1 MKPSRRT
8 ELGEALYRFR
18 KTFYSLAAFSCVI
31 NILGLTPALYML
43 QVYDRVLVSGN
54 ETTLLMLT
62 VLALGLFLL
71 SGLLEYARSSV
82 LIRVGNRFDMMLNT
96 RVFTAAFE
104 RNLRAA
110 GGNPSQAVNDL
121 TNLRQFLTGNALFAL
136 FDAPWTPIYIIVTFM
151 VHPLLGVITL
161 VGSIILFV
169 LAYITNLATQKPLA
183 DANQTSLTATAFANN
198 HLRNAEVIEAMGM
211 LPGLRARWFGQHR
224 RVLSLQTLA
233 SDRAARISAITRFVR
248 ISLQSL
254 ILGVGALLVLDGS
267 ITAGMM
273 FVCSILM
280 GRALGP
286 VELAIGTWKQMLSTR
301 EAYRRLDEM
310 LKAAPKRGD
319 TVSLPKPKGDLAL
332 ENVYA
337 AAPGGGPPGSQAT
350 ILKNLSFGVNAG
362 EVVGV
367 VGPSASGKST
377 LARILVGVWQAKA
390 GHVRLDGADV
400 FQWNK
405 DELGPHLGYLP
416 QDIELFEGTIA
427 ENIARFGEPDDAKVI
442 LAAQRALVHDMIL
455 RLPKGYDTPLGP
467 DGASLSGGQK
477 QRLGL
482 ARAIYGDP
490 TLVVLDEPN
499 SNLDE
504 AGEAALVQSIKDI
517 KARGATVIVI
527 THRMNVLAAVD
538 KLLMINNG
546 AMALYGPR
554 EDVLKTLRQQQTQAA
569 AGMGGPR
576 EVGPPQ
582 VGPREAASSQV
593 GPRQTAPAAAGS
605 LQIVGKG

>member
-31 NILGLTPALYML
+31 NILALTPSLYML
-43 QVYDRVLVSGN
+43 QVYDRVLASGN

-62 VLALGLFLL
+62 ILALGLFLL
-71 SGLLEYARSSV
+71 SGLLEFARSSV

-110 GGNPSQAVNDL
+110 GGNPSQAVHDL

-136 FDAPWTPIYIIVTFM
+136 FDAPWTPIYIGVTFM
-151 VHPLLGVITL
+151 VHPLLGLITL
-161 VGSIILFV
+161 CGSITLFV

-183 DANQTSLTATAFANN
+183 EANQASIAAGAFANN

-233 SDRAARISAITRFVR
+233 SDRAARISTVTRFVR
-248 ISLQSL
+248 VSLQSL
-254 ILGVGALLVLDGS
+254 ILGAGALLVIDGS

-273 FVCSILM
+273 IVCSILM
-280 GRALGP
+280 GKALGP
-286 VELAIGTWKQMLSTR
+286 VELAIGTWKQLLSTR
-301 EAYRRLDEM
+301 VAYERLDEM
-310 LKAAPKRGD
+310 LKAAPPRGES
-319 TVSLPKPKGDLAL
+319 VSLPAPKGALSL
-332 ENVYA
+332 ENVFA
-337 AAPGGGPPGSQAT
+337 TAPGSQT
-350 ILKNLSFGVNAG
+350 PILKSLSFAVNAG
-362 EVVGV
+362 EVVGII
-367 VGPSASGKST
+367 GPSASGKST
-377 LARILVGVWQAKA
+377 LARVLVGVWQAKG

-400 FQWNK
+400 FLWNK

-427 ENIARFGEPDDAKVI
+427 ENIARFGEPNDEKVI

-455 RLPKGYDTPLGP
+455 RLPQGYDTRLGP

-482 ARAIYGDP
+482 ARALYGDP
-490 TLVVLDEPN
+490 ALVVLDEPN
-499 SNLDE
+499 SNLDDV
-504 AGEAALVQSIKDI
+504 GEVALVQSLKDL
-517 KARGATVIVI
+517 KTRGATVIVI
-527 THRMNVLAAVD
+527 THRMNVLSAVD

-554 EDVLKTLRQQQTQAA
+554 EDVLKALRQQQAQAA
-569 AGMGGPR
+569 ASVAGP
-576 EVGPPQ
+576 
-582 VGPREAASSQV
+582 
-593 GPRQTAPAAAGS
+593 